1 MVKHVV
7 IGWRSKKIISGGSV
21 QVGLEVC
28 KSVLQCTCVMDSN
41 LNTGYES
48 LGSFHIGRKDLTK
61 EAGSKFMWIHVSVT
75 SSLLLIVPTI
85 ISSAD
90 FVILYPKQQ
99 HGLWY
104 RWYLRMINEATIF
117 CEKYKLYLSQSR
129 SSNCNSPQTPR
140 IWQSL

>member
-48 LGSFHIGRKDLTK
+48 LGSFHIGRRGKT
-61 EAGSKFMWIHVSVT
+61 
-75 SSLLLIVPTI
+75 
-85 ISSAD
+85 
-90 FVILYPKQQ
+90 
-99 HGLWY
+99 
-104 RWYLRMINEATIF
+104 
-117 CEKYKLYLSQSR
+117 
-129 SSNCNSPQTPR
+129 
-140 IWQSL
+140 